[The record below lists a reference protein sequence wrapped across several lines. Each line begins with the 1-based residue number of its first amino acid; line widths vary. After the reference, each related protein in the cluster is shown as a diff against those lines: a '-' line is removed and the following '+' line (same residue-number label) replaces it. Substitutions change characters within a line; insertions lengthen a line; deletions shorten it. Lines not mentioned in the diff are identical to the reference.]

1 MISPSI
7 CRGGFNKRRIGSFCR
22 ERKKT
27 AGSESMGNV
36 QTAASAQ
43 ELLWR
48 QTPSGELV
56 DLGRP
61 HRVPLGQLRL
71 QRAPKGILSRREAI
85 LLGVLALVVH
95 GAVIYWI
102 NQHPTPALPIV
113 PPEIPPMTIEFS
125 RPAPPAPPVV
135 EPPPPAPVVEPP
147 PPVED
152 ELAVK
157 PPPPKPIPKP
167 KPKPVAKPVPKPAP
181 KAVEQPPAPPQPA
194 APVAAPAPPAPPAP
208 APVTPA
214 SANAAYLKNPAP
226 EYPSLAQ
233 RRGWEGT
240 VMLRV
245 HVLANGKP
253 GEIQI
258 QKSSGRQQL
267 DDAALSAVKQWS
279 FVPAKQGDVAQ
290 DGWVSVPIDFKIH

>member
-1 MISPSI
+1 
-7 CRGGFNKRRIGSFCR
+7 
-22 ERKKT
+22 
-27 AGSESMGNV
+27 MGNV
-36 QTAASAQ
+36 QIAASAHEAQ
-43 ELLWR
+43 GRLA
-48 QTPSGELV
+48 PVGELV

-61 HRVPLGQLRL
+61 HRAPLGQLRT
-71 QRAPKGILSRREAI
+71 QKTPTRISSRREGI
-85 LLGVLALVVH
+85 LLGLLVLALH
-95 GAVIYWI
+95 GAVIYWVS
-102 NQHPTPALPIV
+102 QKPTPVLPVV

-125 RPAPPAPPVV
+125 RPAPPAVEPPPPVPPPPPVV
-135 EPPPPAPVVEPP
+135 EPPPPVV
-147 PPVED
+147 D
-152 ELAVK
+152 ELAAK
-157 PPPPKPIPKP
+157 PAPPKPMPKP
-167 KPKPVAKPVPKPAP
+167 KPKPVPKPEPKPAP
-181 KAVEQPPAPPQPA
+181 KPVEPPPAPLT
-194 APVAAPAPPAPPAP
+194 PAPPAPPAPLAP

-240 VMLRV
+240 VLLRV
-245 HVLANGKP
+245 HVLASGKP

-267 DDAALSAVKQWS
+267 DDAALAAVKRWS

>member
-1 MISPSI
+1 
-7 CRGGFNKRRIGSFCR
+7 
-22 ERKKT
+22 
-27 AGSESMGNV
+27 MGNV
-36 QTAASAQ
+36 QTAASAG

-48 QTPSGELV
+48 HTPSGELV

-71 QRAPKGILSRREAI
+71 QRAPKGILSRRETL

-95 GAVIYWI
+95 GAVIYWVS
-102 NQHPTPALPIV
+102 QKPTPVLPVV

-135 EPPPPAPVVEPP
+135 APPPPAPVVEPP

-167 KPKPVAKPVPKPAP
+167 KP
-181 KAVEQPPAPPQPA
+181 VEQAPAKPA
-194 APVAAPAPPAPPAP
+194 APIAAPAPPAPPAP

-240 VMLRV
+240 VLLRV
-245 HVLANGKP
+245 HVLASGKP

-258 QKSSGRQQL
+258 AKSSGRQQL
-267 DDAALSAVKQWS
+267 DDAALNAVKRWS

>member
-1 MISPSI
+1 
-7 CRGGFNKRRIGSFCR
+7 
-22 ERKKT
+22 
-27 AGSESMGNV
+27 MGNV
-36 QTAASAQ
+36 QTAASAH
-43 ELLWR
+43 EALWR
-48 QTPSGELV
+48 QAPGGELV

-61 HRVPLGQLRL
+61 HRLPLGQQRL
-71 QRAPKGILSRREAI
+71 QKTPRNILNRREAI
-85 LLGVLALVVH
+85 LLGVVALLLH
-95 GAVIYWI
+95 GAVIYWLS
-102 NQHPTPALPIV
+102 QKPTPVLPIV

-125 RPAPPAPPVV
+125 RPAPPVV
-135 EPPPPAPVVEPP
+135 EPPPPQPVQPVIEPP

-157 PPPPKPIPKP
+157 PPPPKPVPKP
-167 KPKPVAKPVPKPAP
+167 KPKPVPKPEPKPAP
-181 KAVEQPPAPPQPA
+181 KPVQQPPAP
-194 APVAAPAPPAPPAP
+194 APVAAPVAPPAPPAP

-214 SANAAYLKNPAP
+214 SASAAYLKNPAP

-240 VMLRV
+240 VLLRV
-245 HVLANGKP
+245 HVLASGKP

-267 DDAALSAVKQWS
+267 DDAALTAVKRWS

>member
-1 MISPSI
+1 
-7 CRGGFNKRRIGSFCR
+7 
-22 ERKKT
+22 
-27 AGSESMGNV
+27 MGNV
-36 QTAASAQ
+36 QTAASAH
-43 ELLWR
+43 EVLWR
-48 QTPSGELV
+48 QAPSGELV

-71 QRAPKGILSRREAI
+71 QRTPKGILSRREGI
-85 LLGVLALVVH
+85 LLGVLALLVH
-95 GAVIYWI
+95 GAVIYWV
-102 NQHPTPALPIV
+102 NQQPTPALPVV
-113 PPEIPPMTIEFS
+113 PPETPPMTIEFS
-125 RPAPPAPPVV
+125 RPAPPVVEPPPPQPAPPVV
-135 EPPPPAPVVEPP
+135 EPPPPVV
-147 PPVED
+147 D
-152 ELAVK
+152 ELAAK
-157 PPPPKPIPKP
+157 PPPKPR
-167 KPKPVAKPVPKPAP
+167 PKPVIKQAPIPAP
-181 KAVEQPPAPPQPA
+181 KAVEQPPATPQPA
-194 APVAAPAPPAPPAP
+194 APVAAPAPVAPPAP

-240 VMLRV
+240 VLLRV
-245 HVLANGKP
+245 QVLASGKP

-267 DDAALSAVKQWS
+267 DDAALTAVKRWS